1 MGTDSET
8 RIFALI
14 GHPVKNSFS
23 PNIHSYLFE
32 KYNVNGAYLCFDVK
46 EKKIYKTIEA
56 MRMLNA
62 VGFNVTIPY
71 KTDVMAGLDEIDINA
86 ELIGAVNT
94 VKNEN
99 GLLKGYNTDGRGF
112 LKAIKDRGIS
122 IKNKKAL
129 VLGCGGACRS
139 IVVEMAS
146 AGINTIDIRNRS
158 IENAQRIKNRL
169 EKLFDTNIIYS
180 KKQVSKEDL
189 YEYDF
194 LINTTPIGMDSEECP
209 IDESIEISNK
219 IVVYDIVYKPHR
231 TNLIKWA
238 EKNNLDV
245 IYGIDML
252 INQAIDAFEIW
263 TGKKVDLEDVK
274 ILREMFQFEKINK
287 KR

>member
-32 KYNVNGAYLCFDVK
+32 KYDVNGAYLCFDV
-46 EKKIYKTIEA
+46 EDKKIYKTIEA
-56 MRMLNA
+56 MRMLNTG
-62 VGFNVTIPY
+62 GFNVTIPY

-112 LKAIKDRGIS
+112 LKAITDRKIS
-122 IKNKKAL
+122 VKNKKAL
-129 VLGCGGACRS
+129 ILGCGGACRS

-146 AGINTIDIRNRS
+146 AGVKTIDIRNRS

-169 EKLFDTNIIYS
+169 ETVFNTNIVYS
-180 KKQVSKEDL
+180 KNQVSKEDL

-194 LINTTPIGMDSEECP
+194 LINTTPIGMESEECP
-209 IDESIEISNK
+209 IDESIEISSK
-219 IVVYDIVYKPHR
+219 ILVYDIVYKPHS

-238 EKNNLDV
+238 KKNNLDV
-245 IYGIDML
+245 IYGIEML
-252 INQAIDAFEIW
+252 INQAIGAFEIW

-274 ILREMFQFEKINK
+274 ILRDMFQSKNK
-287 KR
+287 